1 MVLKTMLS
9 HSIHRHLYM
18 FTLPRI
24 LLLQWR
30 HTEPQILECAT
41 YGKMNN
47 FQMAISW
54 KILILD
60 TCSFYFNDQTTMK
73 KISKTITVR
82 KKSWE

>member
-1 MVLKTMLS
+1 MVLKTILS
-9 HSIHRHLYM
+9 DSIHRHLYM
-18 FTLPRI
+18 FTMTGI

-30 HTEPQILECAT
+30 HTEPQILECTT

-60 TCSFYFNDQTTMK
+60 TCSFYFHDQTTMK
-73 KISKTITVR
+73 KISGTIKKR